1 MVYEINLCSWAQVA
15 DFMIGDSLFGAAK
28 LTKNTTD
35 FGKHKYFGYIVGFDA
50 HEVACYLMV
59 VGLVKT

>member
-1 MVYEINLCSWAQVA
+1 
-15 DFMIGDSLFGAAK
+15 MIGNSLFGAAK
-28 LTKNTTD
+28 LTNNTTD